1 MSINIPTWYV
11 QQYNTNIQQL
21 VQQKKTR
28 LRGAVTEAPYVGA
41 SASPVDQLGLIE
53 MQDVTTRFEPMPRVD
68 APTDRRWVIP
78 LDADLPQLIDSFDKL
93 RLLTDPQSS
102 YVINAV
108 SAANRK
114 FDDRILAAF
123 FAAAST
129 GVTGGTST
137 VFGATQF
144 VGVSTGGATSNLN
157 VAKLE
162 AGRRLF
168 LANECDLE
176 SEDLNVC
183 ITSVEDQSLRNEL
196 QVISLD
202 FNETPVFNEKG
213 LIMRWRGFNFFH
225 SERSQLTTTAADD
238 LAGQS
243 KGIPMWIKSGMHLG
257 IWNDIN
263 TNISQRND
271 LRGEPWQAYT
281 KMSANATRLEET
293 KVVRIWCR

>member
-1 MSINIPTWYV
+1 
-11 QQYNTNIQQL
+11 L

-28 LRGAVTEAPYVGA
+28 LRGAVTEAPYVGT

-53 MQDVTTRFEPMPRVD
+53 MQDVDGRFQPMPRVD

-93 RLLTDPQSS
+93 RLLTDPTSS
-102 YVINAV
+102 YVVNAV
-108 SAANRK
+108 SAAGRK
-114 FDDRILAAF
+114 FDDRILNGF

-137 VFGATQF
+137 VFSATQF

-176 SEDLNVC
+176 AEDLNVC

-202 FNETPVFNEKG
+202 FNESPVFNDKG

-225 SERSQLTTTAADD
+225 SERAALTTTAADD

-281 KMSANATRLEET
+281 KLSANATRLEET